1 MKILD
6 DPDRT
11 APVPLATG
19 QLGMRLLLAS
29 LGMLFAACVSG
40 LLYVRSIAKVWP
52 PEGMPS
58 LPTGLWLSTV
68 ILLVSSATVQW
79 AVSAARHDEKPGIRH
94 GMFATF
100 ALGVAFLVSQTV
112 NWFVLVAAAFTPK
125 ANLYAFT
132 YYLLTGLHALHVLG
146 GLVPVGVVTARAF
159 RGAYS
164 AARHSGVEYVAMY
177 WHFLDVV
184 WVVLFIVLYLAG

>member
-1 MKILD
+1 
-6 DPDRT
+6 
-11 APVPLATG
+11 
-19 QLGMRLLLAS
+19 
-29 LGMLFAACVSG
+29 
-40 LLYVRSIAKVWP
+40 
-52 PEGMPS
+52 
-58 LPTGLWLSTV
+58 
-68 ILLVSSATVQW
+68 VQW
-79 AVSAARHDEKPGIRH
+79 AVSAARHDEQPGIRH
-94 GMFATF
+94 GLLATF
-100 ALGVAFLVSQTV
+100 VLGVAFLVSQTV

-159 RGAYS
+159 RGDYS
-164 AARHSGVEYVAMY
+164 AARHSGVEYAAMY